1 MLRLIS
7 LSLLL
12 LTAGTAVNSCYRMPT
27 EDDYSLV
34 PSTNNP
40 DTTRQRKES
49 LMPKVSY

>member
-1 MLRLIS
+1 MLRLLY

-12 LTAGTAVNSCYRMPT
+12 ITVSTALNSCYRMPT
-27 EDDYSLV
+27 DDDYSLV

-40 DTTRQRKES
+40 DRTRQRQES